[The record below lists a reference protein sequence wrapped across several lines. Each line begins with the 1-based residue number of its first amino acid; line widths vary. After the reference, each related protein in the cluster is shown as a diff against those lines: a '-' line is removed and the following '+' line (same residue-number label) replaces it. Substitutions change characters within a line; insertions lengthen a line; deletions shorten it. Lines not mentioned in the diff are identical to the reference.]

1 MNEDGAAAHTP
12 KAPKATQATKAPVIH
27 AVSRAIALLR
37 ALNRQPV
44 STVEALYQ
52 QTCIPKP
59 SIVRLLR
66 TFEAEGLVQHA
77 AQYGAYV
84 LTSGVADLTCGFH
97 GEPRI
102 LQAVAPV
109 VDALTMAIKWP
120 LAVGV
125 LDTDAV
131 VVRHSTIPL
140 SPLSFL
146 HSSIGMR
153 LSLVSRALGRAYL
166 AFCSAEEQ
174 AVLLAL
180 VARSSQPEDTLAR
193 QPESVMAMLAEVR
206 ARGYALRDPS
216 IRPVSQ
222 TIAVPIFDGGH
233 VAATMGLTWFTGVHS
248 AQTVVER
255 YLSQL
260 RGAADEAGERL
271 VALRQGRANVSD
283 APYRLAE

>member
-1 MNEDGAAAHTP
+1 MDEGDAAARIP
-12 KAPKATQATKAPVIH
+12 KAPVIH
-27 AVSRAIALLR
+27 AVSRAISLLR

-44 STVEALYQ
+44 STVDALYQ
-52 QTCIPKP
+52 LTRIPKP

-84 LTSGVADLTCGFH
+84 LTSGVADLACGFH

-102 LQAVAPV
+102 LQAVAPL

-120 LAVGV
+120 VAVGV

-166 AFCSAEEQ
+166 AFCSPEEQ

-180 VARSSQPEDTLAR
+180 IARSSRPEDALAR
-193 QPESVMAMLAEVR
+193 QPEFVKAMLAEVR

-222 TIAVPIFDGGH
+222 TIAVPIFEGGH
-233 VAATMGLTWFTGVHS
+233 VAATLGMTWFTAVHG
-248 AQTVVER
+248 TPFIVER
-255 YLSQL
+255 YLAQL

-271 VALRQGRANVSD
+271 MALGQGEANHKADEVLM
-283 APYRLAE
+283 P